1 MPIKSP
7 MKLQWFHI
15 LLALAED
22 DMHGFGIQ
30 RAVMDRTGG
39 EIRLWPA
46 MLYRSLATLADAL
59 VSVHDPVEGTF
70 LGQDVSDL
78 SGDYSINLA
87 AAGEYAVRFLPPVGN
102 RYVGDSPEA
111 LDLLNQVE
119 KYNVLLW
126 GNLFQG

>member
-46 MLYRSLATLADAL
+46 MLYRSLATLAD
-59 VSVHDPVEGTF
+59 EGLIASAEAPGEETPDERRRYYS
-70 LGQDVSDL
+70 LTPEGRQRLEAEAELL
-78 SGDYSINLA
+78 SGWVEA
-87 AAGEYAVRFLPPVGN
+87 ARGAVR
-102 RYVGDSPEA
+102 
-111 LDLLNQVE
+111 
-119 KYNVLLW
+119 
-126 GNLFQG
+126 